1 MADVTIGSQKAF
13 TSVMNGTDSVQVVF
27 VDDYSTIGLQ
37 VTDASG
43 AVTVYEIAITER
55 V

>member
-1 MADVTIGSQKAF
+1 MADVTIGSNKAV
-13 TSVMNGTDSVQVVF
+13 TAITNGTDSVQVVF
-27 VDDYSTIGLQ
+27 VDDYSALGLQ

-43 AVTVYEIAITER
+43 AVTIYEVAITER